1 MEHNNKYSEKNKE
14 HKETQEV
21 RNTAPGRRKR
31 RAAGAVLCALL
42 LSAAFVAAAYGAPNL
57 FLPEKRG
64 YVHVRSDMTASE
76 VADML
81 CEQGYI
87 ASPLLFRAAA
97 VATGQAG
104 DIKEGEYVIDT
115 SMSVHSILEKL
126 TSGKSEALRLVV
138 PEGYT
143 VWRIAK
149 EVAAMGNISEKDFL
163 AAAKKEE
170 YLYPYMKSHRDVTFP
185 TEGFLFPDTY
195 FIPLNATADDI
206 VKMMLKNFDDHL
218 TEEMKKGIDE
228 ENLSIYQ
235 FVTLASLIEKEAK
248 YEKDRPLIASV
259 FLNRLDKHM
268 KLQSDASISYA
279 MGTHKAAYS
288 IAETRYDSPYN
299 TYMYEGLPPGPIG
312 NPGMDCMNAVLK
324 APHTS
329 YLYFVADADG
339 HNYFAATYEE
349 HMKNVEE
356 HMP

>member
-126 TSGKSEALRLVV
+126 TSGKSEALRLL
-138 PEGYT
+138 
-143 VWRIAK
+143 R
-149 EVAAMGNISEKDFL
+149 
-163 AAAKKEE
+163 
-170 YLYPYMKSHRDVTFP
+170 H
-185 TEGFLFPDTY
+185 
-195 FIPLNATADDI
+195 
-206 VKMMLKNFDDHL
+206 
-218 TEEMKKGIDE
+218 
-228 ENLSIYQ
+228 
-235 FVTLASLIEKEAK
+235 
-248 YEKDRPLIASV
+248 
-259 FLNRLDKHM
+259 
-268 KLQSDASISYA
+268 
-279 MGTHKAAYS
+279 
-288 IAETRYDSPYN
+288 
-299 TYMYEGLPPGPIG
+299 
-312 NPGMDCMNAVLK
+312 
-324 APHTS
+324 
-329 YLYFVADADG
+329 
-339 HNYFAATYEE
+339 
-349 HMKNVEE
+349 
-356 HMP
+356 

>member
-81 CEQGYI
+81 SEQGYI

-149 EVAAMGNISEKDFL
+149 EVAAMGKISEKDFL

-170 YLYPYMKSHRDVTFP
+170 YLYPYMKT
-185 TEGFLFPDTY
+185 
-195 FIPLNATADDI
+195 IAT
-206 VKMMLKNFDDHL
+206 
-218 TEEMKKGIDE
+218 
-228 ENLSIYQ
+228 
-235 FVTLASLIEKEAK
+235 
-248 YEKDRPLIASV
+248 
-259 FLNRLDKHM
+259 
-268 KLQSDASISYA
+268 
-279 MGTHKAAYS
+279 
-288 IAETRYDSPYN
+288 
-299 TYMYEGLPPGPIG
+299 
-312 NPGMDCMNAVLK
+312 
-324 APHTS
+324 
-329 YLYFVADADG
+329 
-339 HNYFAATYEE
+339 
-349 HMKNVEE
+349 
-356 HMP
+356 